1 MPSGQVEVPEKN
13 HKNTLIILLGFDM
26 SQSIIQLLLIDDDP
40 IFRMGVKSICEPFS
54 DLEVIAEAVTLREAL
69 AVLDNWVKPPVAPT
83 SGVIQETV
91 KVAILELRIKDLSPH
106 QNQGM
111 LNQQRSAIAFCQ
123 QIQASYQNIPLL
135 LFTSESDP
143 NLLISLR
150 DLGVP
155 GYCPKG
161 VGLEELLIALRQV
174 AAGERYWV
182 SPISGAALSSQGNP
196 QRVLTS
202 WQRFRYGLVKPGLKS
217 IEQALQELTKELQDS
232 ESIPSGDR
240 VMMLN
245 LLITRG
251 RYRELRAARWL
262 VSQLMPPLP
271 PPVNNPPS
279 PPPPPNQ
286 PSSPGTN
293 QPPKSGQ
300 LVTTNDSSLVLAT
313 ETSTV
318 DVQSLLF
325 DVTVAKLQSGLVN
338 YTGIPLEIDILKL
351 TKKQELIYTILRKCE
366 DLINE
371 LRLSEIQPEQLDG
384 KTESLIRDLWTE
396 AIADFLGKYYSLK
409 VRDAQVEV
417 VPVLL
422 RDAPTVE
429 KEILNH
435 IPMIR
440 DLLAHLLLGESL
452 TIDNQVYALG
462 SWEATRRA
470 EALLQHWVIQVANG
484 VMQPLLN
491 HFADLEEVK
500 QTFYD
505 RRLLSTREIEKFR
518 NNLSWRYRLSRYMS
532 EPQAIFE
539 SSYTLFILGDRGIQK
554 LTIYASRRQELEQ
567 LSGIQLA
574 VTLVLEGR
582 DAIAPRVR
590 TAISFIG
597 STAVYLLTQV
607 LGRGIGL
614 IGRGIIQGIGS
625 SIQDSQFRK
634 K

>member
-83 SGVIQETV
+83 SGVIRETV

-196 QRVLTS
+196 QRALTS

-232 ESIPSGDR
+232 ESIPRGDK

-384 KTESLIRDLWTE
+384 KSESLIRDLWTE
-396 AIADFLGKYYSLK
+396 AIADFFGKYYSLK

>member
-1 MPSGQVEVPEKN
+1 
-13 HKNTLIILLGFDM
+13 M

>member
-196 QRVLTS
+196 QRALTS

-232 ESIPSGDR
+232 ESIPRGDK

-279 PPPPPNQ
+279 SPPPPNQ
-286 PSSPGTN
+286 PSSPGIN

-300 LVTTNDSSLVLAT
+300 LATTNDSSLVLAT

-366 DLINE
+366 DLISE

>member
-1 MPSGQVEVPEKN
+1 M
-13 HKNTLIILLGFDM
+13 
-26 SQSIIQLLLIDDDP
+26 
-40 IFRMGVKSICEPFS
+40 
-54 DLEVIAEAVTLREAL
+54 
-69 AVLDNWVKPPVAPT
+69 
-83 SGVIQETV
+83 
-91 KVAILELRIKDLSPH
+91 
-106 QNQGM
+106 
-111 LNQQRSAIAFCQ
+111 
-123 QIQASYQNIPLL
+123 
-135 LFTSESDP
+135 
-143 NLLISLR
+143 
-150 DLGVP
+150 
-155 GYCPKG
+155 
-161 VGLEELLIALRQV
+161 
-174 AAGERYWV
+174 
-182 SPISGAALSSQGNP
+182 
-196 QRVLTS
+196 
-202 WQRFRYGLVKPGLKS
+202 
-217 IEQALQELTKELQDS
+217 
-232 ESIPSGDR
+232 
-240 VMMLN
+240 
-245 LLITRG
+245 
-251 RYRELRAARWL
+251 
-262 VSQLMPPLP
+262 
-271 PPVNNPPS
+271 
-279 PPPPPNQ
+279 
-286 PSSPGTN
+286 
-293 QPPKSGQ
+293 
-300 LVTTNDSSLVLAT
+300 
-313 ETSTV
+313 
-318 DVQSLLF
+318 DVQLLLF

-351 TKKQELIYTILRKCE
+351 TKKQELIYTILRKSE

-371 LRLSEIQPEQLDG
+371 LRLSEIQPEQLDR
-384 KTESLIRDLWTE
+384 KSYSLIIDLWKE
-396 AIADFLGKYYSLK
+396 AIADFFGKYYSLN

-422 RDAPTVE
+422 RDAPLVE

-435 IPMIR
+435 IPLIR
-440 DLLAHLLLGESL
+440 DLLAHLLFGEPL

-518 NNLSWRYRLSRYMS
+518 NNLSWRYRVRRYMS

-539 SSYTLFILGDRGIQK
+539 SSYTLFILGDRGIEK

>member
-13 HKNTLIILLGFDM
+13 LKNTLIILLGFDM

-196 QRVLTS
+196 QRALTS

-217 IEQALQELTKELQDS
+217 IEQALQELTNELQDS
-232 ESIPSGDR
+232 ESIPRGDK

-286 PSSPGTN
+286 PSSPGIN

-300 LVTTNDSSLVLAT
+300 LATTNDSSLVLAT

-384 KTESLIRDLWTE
+384 KSESLIIDLWTE
-396 AIADFLGKYYSLK
+396 AIADFFGKYYSLK
-409 VRDAQVEV
+409 FRDAQVEV

-484 VMQPLLN
+484 VIQPLLN
-491 HFADLEEVK
+491 HFADIEEVK

-532 EPQAIFE
+532 EPQSIFE

-554 LTIYASRRQELEQ
+554 LTIYASRRQELEK

>member
-83 SGVIQETV
+83 SGVIRETV

-196 QRVLTS
+196 QRALTS

-232 ESIPSGDR
+232 ESIPRGDK

-279 PPPPPNQ
+279 SPPPPNQ
-286 PSSPGTN
+286 PSSPGIN

-300 LVTTNDSSLVLAT
+300 LATTNDSSLVLAT

-366 DLINE
+366 DLISE

>member
-1 MPSGQVEVPEKN
+1 
-13 HKNTLIILLGFDM
+13 
-26 SQSIIQLLLIDDDP
+26 
-40 IFRMGVKSICEPFS
+40 
-54 DLEVIAEAVTLREAL
+54 
-69 AVLDNWVKPPVAPT
+69 
-83 SGVIQETV
+83 
-91 KVAILELRIKDLSPH
+91 
-106 QNQGM
+106 
-111 LNQQRSAIAFCQ
+111 
-123 QIQASYQNIPLL
+123 
-135 LFTSESDP
+135 
-143 NLLISLR
+143 
-150 DLGVP
+150 
-155 GYCPKG
+155 
-161 VGLEELLIALRQV
+161 
-174 AAGERYWV
+174 
-182 SPISGAALSSQGNP
+182 
-196 QRVLTS
+196 
-202 WQRFRYGLVKPGLKS
+202 
-217 IEQALQELTKELQDS
+217 
-232 ESIPSGDR
+232 
-240 VMMLN
+240 MMLN

-262 VSQLMPPLP
+262 VSQLIPPLP

-279 PPPPPNQ
+279 PPDPLSQ

-293 QPPKSGQ
+293 QPPNPGQ
-300 LVTTNDSSLVLAT
+300 LATTNDSSLVLAT

-351 TKKQELIYTILRKCE
+351 TKKQELIYTILRKSE

-371 LRLSEIQPEQLDG
+371 LRLSEIQPEQLDR
-384 KTESLIRDLWTE
+384 KSYSLIIDLWKE
-396 AIADFLGKYYSLK
+396 AIADFFGKYYSLN

-422 RDAPTVE
+422 RDAPLVE

-435 IPMIR
+435 IPLIR
-440 DLLAHLLLGESL
+440 DLLAHLLFGEPL

-518 NNLSWRYRLSRYMS
+518 NNLSWRYRVRRYMS

-539 SSYTLFILGDRGIQK
+539 SSYTLFILGDRGIEK

-614 IGRGIIQGIGS
+614 ITAVVLFKVLVPPFKIASLGKNSPHSPGFFGRMSLRRYLFPRFNPCGYHS
-625 SIQDSQFRK
+625 RVRPTEF
-634 K
+634 

>member
-1 MPSGQVEVPEKN
+1 
-13 HKNTLIILLGFDM
+13 M

-532 EPQAIFE
+532 EPQSIFE

>member
-1 MPSGQVEVPEKN
+1 
-13 HKNTLIILLGFDM
+13 M

-83 SGVIQETV
+83 SGVIRETV

-196 QRVLTS
+196 QRALTS

-232 ESIPSGDR
+232 ESIPRGDK

-384 KTESLIRDLWTE
+384 KSESLIRDLWTE
-396 AIADFLGKYYSLK
+396 AIADFFGKYYSLK

>member
-1 MPSGQVEVPEKN
+1 
-13 HKNTLIILLGFDM
+13 M

-196 QRVLTS
+196 QRALTS

-232 ESIPSGDR
+232 ESIPRGDK

-279 PPPPPNQ
+279 SPPPPNQ
-286 PSSPGTN
+286 PSSPGIN

-300 LVTTNDSSLVLAT
+300 LATTNDSSLVLAT

-366 DLINE
+366 DLISE

>member
-1 MPSGQVEVPEKN
+1 
-13 HKNTLIILLGFDM
+13 M

-123 QIQASYQNIPLL
+123 QIQASYKNIPLL

-150 DLGVP
+150 DLGVQ

-182 SPISGAALSSQGNP
+182 SPISGAALSSQRNP
-196 QRVLTS
+196 QRALTS
-202 WQRFRYGLVKPGLKS
+202 WQKFRYGLVKPGLRS
-217 IEQALQELTKELQDS
+217 IEQALQELTKELQEA
-232 ESIPSGDR
+232 ESIPSDK

-262 VSQLMPPLP
+262 VSQLIPPLP

-279 PPPPPNQ
+279 PPDPLSQ

-293 QPPKSGQ
+293 QPPNPGQ
-300 LVTTNDSSLVLAT
+300 LATTNDSSLVLAT

-351 TKKQELIYTILRKCE
+351 TKKQELIYTILRKSE

-371 LRLSEIQPEQLDG
+371 LRLSEIQPEQLDR
-384 KTESLIRDLWTE
+384 KSYSLIIDLWKE
-396 AIADFLGKYYSLK
+396 AIADFFGKYYSLN

-422 RDAPTVE
+422 RDAPLVE

-435 IPMIR
+435 IPLIR
-440 DLLAHLLLGESL
+440 DLLAHLLFGEPL

-518 NNLSWRYRLSRYMS
+518 NNLSWRYRVRRYMS

-539 SSYTLFILGDRGIQK
+539 SSYTLFILGDRGIEK

>member
-1 MPSGQVEVPEKN
+1 
-13 HKNTLIILLGFDM
+13 M

-40 IFRMGVKSICEPFS
+40 IFRMGVRAICEPFS

-69 AVLDNWVKPPVAPT
+69 AVLDNWVKPPLAPA
-83 SGVIQETV
+83 SGVIEETV
-91 KVAILELRIKDLSPH
+91 KVAILELRIKDLNTNP
-106 QNQGM
+106 NQGM
-111 LNQQRSAIAFCQ
+111 LNRQRSAIAFCQ

-161 VGLEELLIALRQV
+161 VGLEEFLIALRQV

-182 SPISGAALSSQGNP
+182 SPISGAGLSSQGNP
-196 QRVLTS
+196 QGILTS
-202 WQRFRYGLVKPGLKS
+202 WQRFRYALVRPGLKS
-217 IEQALQELTKELQDS
+217 IDKALQELTKELQDS
-232 ESIPSGDR
+232 ESIPGDDK

-271 PPVNNPPS
+271 PPVNHSPS
-279 PPPPPNQ
+279 RPPPPNQ
-286 PSSPGTN
+286 PSSSGIK

-300 LVTTNDSSLVLAT
+300 LATTNDSSLVLAT

-384 KTESLIRDLWTE
+384 KSESLIRDLWTE

-409 VRDAQVEV
+409 IRDAQVEV

-429 KEILNH
+429 KEILNR
-435 IPMIR
+435 IPLIR
-440 DLLAHLLLGESL
+440 DLLAHLLFGESL

-491 HFADLEEVK
+491 HFADIEEVK

-518 NNLSWRYRLSRYMS
+518 NNLSWRYRLSRYVS
-532 EPQAIFE
+532 EPKSIFE

-582 DAIAPRVR
+582 DAIAPRVK